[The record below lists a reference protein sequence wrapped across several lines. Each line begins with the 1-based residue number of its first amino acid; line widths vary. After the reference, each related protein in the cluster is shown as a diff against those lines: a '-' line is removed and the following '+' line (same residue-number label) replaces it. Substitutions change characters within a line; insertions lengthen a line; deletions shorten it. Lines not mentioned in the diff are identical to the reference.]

1 MHLFSEKRLFGALFC
16 LVRAVGTAEKR
27 DASVCEG
34 PDRPFPEQ
42 FAHCFG
48 QPFGRAGQFSGE
60 PVRVGRG
67 PGEARQEFFA
77 QGAFGAGR
85 IACRFGESGSG
96 SGSGLPGGGFRGPF
110 AGQADVADPARR
122 GVFLAEIPLQ
132 HGAAALLL
140 VGGVGDHLFEAFAH
154 QLLPPLVGLGGY
166 VEVGAR
172 KAFLVHKEDGRAVR
186 GDVADHAQL
195 PEPFEQLL
203 DPLDGVA
210 APGGQFA
217 LVDGAELG
225 EDAVVE
231 PQQGAFLLHRV
242 KGYDKL
248 VASYLGFVND
258 TLDVKNGVDKVA
270 FALRSEGVA
279 LEGVVVE
286 GNLSGNFVKRDGIVK
301 GEMISFA
308 GLCKMACCNL
318 AESFENSASVTVG
331 YSDAI
336 SGARQIKMLGL
347 AGTYTQILD
356 ENRPIMRGLSAPYGL
371 SYTPGMWLN
380 SIQVSKGVASVTAG
394 HEAITGQINLEHR
407 KPTDDERLFVN
418 LYLDDELRPEANVS
432 TAFPVT
438 KDKKLSSVILLH
450 GSMDTDARKMDHNHD
465 GFRDLPKSDQINVA
479 NKWLYAADN
488 GTQVRWGWKFVQEN
502 RLGGMLDYK
511 NTRTMRE
518 AMEKDWDWRAG
529 DKKMPLYGSHIRN
542 RNANGYFKVG
552 MPVGPAVYD
561 PDEQDEM
568 RSNLAFVADFDHF
581 SEDAYFGLNDYTGN
595 QNSLALNLM
604 YNHYFTY
611 RSSLIVGVQGHLDYY
626 REKFLNPT
634 PWIAANS
641 VRNYDFDR
649 NEREAGAYAEYT
661 YAIKDK
667 FSIVAGLRGDYNH
680 YYDRFFL
687 TPRGHLKWN
696 ITPSTTLRASGG
708 LGYRSTNVITD
719 NIGVLA
725 TGRAIT
731 FLDNESGKFDFRK
744 FDRMEKA
751 LTVGGSLTQTFGLVN
766 PGDATLSFD
775 YFRTQF
781 YNSVVADQEMYADR
795 IVFYDTDGRSYTD
808 TYQIDFSW
816 SPVERLD
823 IFATFRYT
831 DSEMMIRRADGGT
844 ARVERPLV
852 SQYKTLLN
860 IQYAT
865 KFRRWVFDATA
876 QLNGPARIPTQTGD
890 LDDSYYSPRYP
901 MFFAQVS
908 RKVGKFDIYAGC
920 ENIADYRQK
929 DPILNAQDPYDYKFN
944 SMNVWGPLMGRKF
957 YVGLRFNLY

>member
-1 MHLFSEKRLFGALFC
+1 MKFFKITVFSFFALAAC
-16 LVRAVGTAEKR
+16 GSLRAQDLRGVVR
-27 DASVCEG
+27 DAEN
-34 PDRPFPEQ
+34 Q
-42 FAHCFG
+42 
-48 QPFGRAGQFSGE
+48 
-60 PVRVGRG
+60 
-67 PGEARQEFFA
+67 
-77 QGAFGAGR
+77 
-85 IACRFGESGSG
+85 
-96 SGSGLPGGGFRGPF
+96 
-110 AGQADVADPARR
+110 
-122 GVFLAEIPLQ
+122 
-132 HGAAALLL
+132 LL
-140 VGGVGDHLFEAFAH
+140 VGASVYWAGTTI
-154 QLLPPLVGLGGY
+154 
-166 VEVGAR
+166 GAST
-172 KAFLVHKEDGRAVR
+172 
-186 GDVADHAQL
+186 
-195 PEPFEQLL
+195 
-203 DPLDGVA
+203 
-210 APGGQFA
+210 
-217 LVDGAELG
+217 
-225 EDAVVE
+225 DA
-231 PQQGAFLLHRV
+231 QGAFLLHRV

-626 REKFLNPT
+626 REKLLNPT

-725 TGRAIT
+725 TGRAIQPVA
-731 FLDNESGKFDFRK
+731 FRNGQLIVVDFSDI
-744 FDRMEKA
+744 DRMEKA

-831 DSEMMIRRADGGT
+831 DSEMTIRRADGGT

>member
-1 MHLFSEKRLFGALFC
+1 MKFFKITAFSFFALAVC
-16 LVRAVGTAEKR
+16 GSLRAQDLRGVVR
-27 DASVCEG
+27 DADNQPLIGASVYW
-34 PDRPFPEQ
+34 
-42 FAHCFG
+42 
-48 QPFGRAGQFSGE
+48 AGTTI
-60 PVRVGRG
+60 
-67 PGEARQEFFA
+67 
-77 QGAFGAGR
+77 GA
-85 IACRFGESGSG
+85 ST
-96 SGSGLPGGGFRGPF
+96 
-110 AGQADVADPARR
+110 
-122 GVFLAEIPLQ
+122 
-132 HGAAALLL
+132 
-140 VGGVGDHLFEAFAH
+140 
-154 QLLPPLVGLGGY
+154 
-166 VEVGAR
+166 
-172 KAFLVHKEDGRAVR
+172 
-186 GDVADHAQL
+186 
-195 PEPFEQLL
+195 
-203 DPLDGVA
+203 
-210 APGGQFA
+210 
-217 LVDGAELG
+217 
-225 EDAVVE
+225 DA
-231 PQQGAFLLHRV
+231 QGAFLLHRV
-242 KGYDKL
+242 KGYDRL

-258 TLDVKNGVDKVA
+258 TLDVKSGVDKVA

-418 LYLDDELRPEANVS
+418 LYLDDELRPEANIS

-465 GFRDLPKSDQINVA
+465 GFRDLPKADQINVA

-488 GTQVRWGWKFVQEN
+488 GAQIRWGWKFVQEN

-511 NTRTMRE
+511 DTKAMRE
-518 AMEKDWDWRAG
+518 DMEKNWDWRAG

-626 REKFLNPT
+626 REKLLNPT

-641 VRNYDFDR
+641 VRDYDFDR

-667 FSIVAGLRGDYNH
+667 FSVVAGLRGDYNH

-696 ITPSTTLRASGG
+696 ITPSTTLRGSAG

-744 FDRMEKA
+744 FVRMEKA

-831 DSEMMIRRADGGT
+831 DSEMTIRRADGGT
-844 ARVERPLV
+844 ARHEVPPLGV
-852 SQYKTLLN
+852 RRHGAAQRSGTHPDADGQPRRQLLFAPLSDVLRAGEP
-860 IQYAT
+860 QGGQVRHL
-865 KFRRWVFDATA
+865 RRVREYRR
-876 QLNGPARIPTQTGD
+876 LPPEGP
-890 LDDSYYSPRYP
+890 
-901 MFFAQVS
+901 
-908 RKVGKFDIYAGC
+908 
-920 ENIADYRQK
+920 
-929 DPILNAQDPYDYKFN
+929 DPQCA
-944 SMNVWGPLMGRKF
+944 GPLRLQ
-957 YVGLRFNLY
+957 V

>member
-1 MHLFSEKRLFGALFC
+1 MYFFRYSVLLLSAVAACGAL
-16 LVRAVGTAEKR
+16 RAQDLRGVVR
-27 DASVCEG
+27 DADKQPLIGASVYW
-34 PDRPFPEQ
+34 
-42 FAHCFG
+42 
-48 QPFGRAGQFSGE
+48 AGTT
-60 PVRVGRG
+60 
-67 PGEARQEFFA
+67 
-77 QGAFGAGR
+77 
-85 IACRFGESGSG
+85 IGS
-96 SGSGLPGGGFRGPF
+96 ST
-110 AGQADVADPARR
+110 
-122 GVFLAEIPLQ
+122 
-132 HGAAALLL
+132 
-140 VGGVGDHLFEAFAH
+140 
-154 QLLPPLVGLGGY
+154 
-166 VEVGAR
+166 
-172 KAFLVHKEDGRAVR
+172 
-186 GDVADHAQL
+186 
-195 PEPFEQLL
+195 
-203 DPLDGVA
+203 
-210 APGGQFA
+210 
-217 LVDGAELG
+217 
-225 EDAVVE
+225 DA
-231 PQQGAFLLHRV
+231 QGAFLLHRV

-248 VASYLGFVND
+248 VASYLGYVND
-258 TLDVKNGVDKVA
+258 TIRVENGADRVE

-279 LEGVVVE
+279 LEDVVVE

-418 LYLDDELRPEANVS
+418 LYLDDELRPEANIS

-450 GSMDTDARKMDHNHD
+450 GSMDTDARTMDHNHD
-465 GFRDLPKSDQINVA
+465 HFRDLPKADQINFA

-502 RLGGMLDYK
+502 RLGGMLDFK
-511 NTRTMRE
+511 NTAAMRE
-518 AMEKDWDWRAG
+518 DMEKNWDWERTGA
-529 DKKMPLYGSHIRN
+529 KMPLYGSHIRN

-552 MPVGPAVYD
+552 TPVGPSVYD

-581 SEDAYFGLNDYTGN
+581 SEDAYFGLNNYEGN

-611 RSSLIVGVQGHLDYY
+611 RSSLIVGLQGHLDYY
-626 REKFLNPT
+626 RENLLNPT
-634 PWIAANS
+634 PWIADSAP
-641 VRNYDFDR
+641 RGYDLDR
-649 NEREAGAYAEYT
+649 DEQEAGAYAEYT

-667 FSIVAGLRGDYNH
+667 FSVVAGLRGDYNR
-680 YYDRFFL
+680 YYDRFFV

-708 LGYRSTNVITD
+708 LGYRSTNIITD
-719 NIGVLA
+719 NIGILA
-725 TGRAIT
+725 TGREIVIP
-731 FLDNESGKFDFRK
+731 GGDFKK

-751 LTVGGSLTQTFGLVN
+751 LTVGGSLTQTFSLAGRDN
-766 PGDATLSFD
+766 ATLSFD

-781 YNSVVADQEMYADR
+781 YNSVIADQEMFADK
-795 IVFYDTDGRSYTD
+795 IVFYNSDKRSYTD
-808 TYQIDFSW
+808 TYQVDFSW
-816 SPVERLD
+816 TPVERLD

-831 DSEMMIRRADGGT
+831 DSEMTIDRPDGKT

-890 LDDSYYSPRYP
+890 LADSYYSPRYP

-929 DPILNAQDPYDYKFN
+929 DPILNAQNPYDYKFN

-957 YVGLRFNLY
+957 YIGLRFNLY

>member
-1 MHLFSEKRLFGALFC
+1 MNFYRISFFTLSAL
-16 LVRAVGTAEKR
+16 AVCGTLNAQDLRGVVR
-27 DASVCEG
+27 DADKQPLIGASVYW
-34 PDRPFPEQ
+34 
-42 FAHCFG
+42 
-48 QPFGRAGQFSGE
+48 AGTTIGA
-60 PVRVGRG
+60 GTD
-67 PGEARQEFFA
+67 A
-77 QGAFGAGR
+77 QGAF
-85 IACRFGESGSG
+85 
-96 SGSGLPGGGFRGPF
+96 
-110 AGQADVADPARR
+110 Q
-122 GVFLAEIPLQ
+122 
-132 HGAAALLL
+132 
-140 VGGVGDHLFEAFAH
+140 
-154 QLLPPLVGLGGY
+154 
-166 VEVGAR
+166 
-172 KAFLVHKEDGRAVR
+172 
-186 GDVADHAQL
+186 
-195 PEPFEQLL
+195 
-203 DPLDGVA
+203 
-210 APGGQFA
+210 
-217 LVDGAELG
+217 
-225 EDAVVE
+225 
-231 PQQGAFLLHRV
+231 LHRV

-248 VASYLGFVND
+248 VASYLGYIND
-258 TLDVKNGVDKVA
+258 TIRVENGVDKVE
-270 FALRSEGVA
+270 FTLRSEGVA
-279 LEGVVVE
+279 LEDVVVE

-418 LYLDDELRPEANVS
+418 LYLDDELRPEANIS

-465 GFRDLPKSDQINVA
+465 HFRDLPKSDQINVA
-479 NKWLYAADN
+479 NKWLYSADN

-502 RLGGMLDYK
+502 RLGGMLDFK
-511 NTRTMRE
+511 NTAAMRE
-518 AMEKDWDWRAG
+518 DMAENWDWEAE
-529 DKKMPLYGSHIRN
+529 DKPMPLYGSHIRN
-542 RNANGYFKVG
+542 RNANGYIKIG
-552 MPVGPAVYD
+552 MPVGPSVYD

-581 SEDAYFGLNDYTGN
+581 DEDAYFGLNTYEGN
-595 QNSLALNLM
+595 QNAAALNLM

-611 RSSLIVGVQGHLDYY
+611 RSSLIVGVQAHLDYY
-626 REKFLNPT
+626 RERLVNPT
-634 PWIAANS
+634 PWIPGTAAGDF
-641 VRNYDFDR
+641 DFDR
-649 NEREAGAYAEYT
+649 DEQEAGAYAEYT
-661 YAIKDK
+661 YAVKDK
-667 FSIVAGLRGDYNH
+667 FSIVAGIRGDYNA
-680 YYDRFFL
+680 YYDRFFA

-696 ITPSTTLRASGG
+696 ITPSTTLRASAG

-719 NIGVLA
+719 NIGILA
-725 TGRAIT
+725 TGRKIA
-731 FLDNESGKFDFRK
+731 FLGDEASGTSDFEK

-751 LTVGGSLTQTFGLVN
+751 LTVGGSLTQTFSLAGRDN
-766 PGDATLSFD
+766 ATLSFD

-781 YNSVVADQEMYADR
+781 YNSVVADQEYDPEA
-795 IVFYDTDGRSYTD
+795 IVFYNTDGRSFTD

-816 SPVERLD
+816 TPVERLD

-831 DSEMMIRRADGGT
+831 DSEMTIKRPGGGS

-876 QLNGPARIPTQTGD
+876 QLNGPARIPTQDED
-890 LDDSYYSPRYP
+890 LANDSYSPRYP
-901 MFFAQVS
+901 MFYAQVS

-929 DPILNAQDPYDYKFN
+929 DPILNAQNPYDYKFN

>member
-1 MHLFSEKRLFGALFC
+1 MNFYRISFFTLSAL
-16 LVRAVGTAEKR
+16 AVCGTLNAQDLRGVVR
-27 DASVCEG
+27 DAEN
-34 PDRPFPEQ
+34 Q
-42 FAHCFG
+42 
-48 QPFGRAGQFSGE
+48 
-60 PVRVGRG
+60 
-67 PGEARQEFFA
+67 
-77 QGAFGAGR
+77 
-85 IACRFGESGSG
+85 
-96 SGSGLPGGGFRGPF
+96 
-110 AGQADVADPARR
+110 
-122 GVFLAEIPLQ
+122 
-132 HGAAALLL
+132 
-140 VGGVGDHLFEAFAH
+140 
-154 QLLPPLVGLGGY
+154 PLVGASVYWAGTTI
-166 VEVGAR
+166 GAST
-172 KAFLVHKEDGRAVR
+172 
-186 GDVADHAQL
+186 
-195 PEPFEQLL
+195 
-203 DPLDGVA
+203 
-210 APGGQFA
+210 
-217 LVDGAELG
+217 
-225 EDAVVE
+225 DA
-231 PQQGAFLLHRV
+231 QGAFLLHRV

-518 AMEKDWDWRAG
+518 AMAKAWDWRAG

-611 RSSLIVGVQGHLDYY
+611 RSSLIVGVQAHLDYY
-626 REKFLNPT
+626 RERLVNPT
-634 PWIAANS
+634 PWIPGTAAGDF
-641 VRNYDFDR
+641 DFDR
-649 NEREAGAYAEYT
+649 DEQEAGAYAEYT
-661 YAIKDK
+661 YAVKDK
-667 FSIVAGLRGDYNH
+667 FSIVAGIRGDYNA
-680 YYDRFFL
+680 YYDRFFA

-696 ITPSTTLRASGG
+696 ITPSTTLRASAG

-725 TGRAIT
+725 TGRKIA
-731 FLDNESGKFDFRK
+731 FLGDEASGTSDFEK

-831 DSEMMIRRADGGT
+831 DSEMTIRRADGGT